1 MTNSIKPNKLGL
13 IFDVDGVLVD
23 SYWAHFKS
31 WRVAAAE
38 FSFTITEDEF
48 RQNFGRKS
56 HETIAERWGDQLTAD
71 QASQFEQ
78 RKEAAYRNV
87 IRDDFPG
94 MEGAGELID
103 AWHTAGYLLA
113 VASSG
118 PPENVAIVLDRL
130 ARRDRFE
137 AVITGADVT
146 RGKPDP
152 QVFLLAA
159 ERLKI
164 PANRCAVIEDAPA
177 GIAAAK
183 AAKMLAIGLVS
194 TGHTW
199 ESLSAAD
206 HRVGSLCDLT
216 PQRIIEWFDC

>member
-31 WRVAAAE
+31 WQVAAAE

-103 AWHTAGYLLA
+103 AWHTAGHLLA

-159 ERLKI
+159 ERLKV